1 MKNRIINNIS
11 DETCFCTSLFIL
23 KYKEESEENDM
34 AEVFNVN
41 NFVIDHVIRGMM
53 FSSHDDSL
61 MWSINQ
67 ITDPSLAITAENT
80 QAVDALGTPIATFDR
95 SKSAEFSGSNS
106 LFDLGLYAAQNGR
119 DKEIAGDNVTTIEVP
134 AFEEFSISATN
145 TTYTVRHTP
154 VVAPTFVYALNGDGT
169 TGKKFSSDS
178 EASADSKFT
187 YNNGT
192 ITLPNDVFGD
202 FLVVYDYESE
212 NAVAVI
218 GDAVNFPKAGRF
230 VMEVLGTDVCDQT
243 NLIHAYVEFPNAKL
257 DPNVDVSFTTDTTH
271 PFTIIAQQ
279 QYCDK
284 DKILFRI
291 IVPDEE

>member
-1 MKNRIINNIS
+1 
-11 DETCFCTSLFIL
+11 
-23 KYKEESEENDM
+23 M

-53 FSSHDDSL
+53 FSSHDNSL

-67 ITDPSLAITAENT
+67 ITDPSLNITAENE

-95 SKSAEFSGSNS
+95 SKAAEFSGSNS
-106 LFDLGLYAAQNGR
+106 LFDLGLYAAQNG
-119 DKEIAGDNVTTIEVP
+119 KEKEVAGDNVQTITVP
-134 AFEEFSISATN
+134 VFEEFEISATN
-145 TTYTVRHTP
+145 TTYTLAHTP
-154 VVAPTFVYALNGDGT
+154 TVQPTFVYALNGDGT
-169 TGKKFSSDS
+169 MGKKFSADA
-178 EASADSKFT
+178 EAAEDSKFT
-187 YNNGT
+187 YLNGT
-192 ITLPNDVFGD
+192 ITMPNGVTGN
-202 FLVVYDYESE
+202 FLVVYDYESTS
-212 NAVAVI
+212 AVAVV
-218 GDAVNFPKAGRF
+218 GDAINFPKAGRF

-257 DPNVDVSFTTDTTH
+257 DPNVEVSFTTDTTH

-279 QYCDK
+279 LYCDK

>member
-1 MKNRIINNIS
+1 MPDIY
-11 DETCFCTSLFIL
+11 D
-23 KYKEESEENDM
+23 
-34 AEVFNVN
+34 VN

-53 FSSHDDSL
+53 FSSTDNSL

-67 ITDPSLAITAENT
+67 ITDPSLSITADNA

-95 SKSAEFSGSNS
+95 GKTAEFSGTNS

-119 DKEIAGDNVTTIEVP
+119 DKEIAGDNVESIIVP
-134 AFEEFSISATN
+134 AFEEFEITATN
-145 TTYTVRHTP
+145 TTYTLSKTP
-154 VVAPTFVYALNGDGT
+154 VVQPTFVSALNGDGT
-169 TGKKFSSDS
+169 TGTKYTSDS
-178 EASADSKFT
+178 EADDSVKFT
-187 YNNGT
+187 YLNGT
-192 ITLPNDVFGD
+192 ITLPTGVTGD

-212 NAVAVI
+212 QAVAVV

-230 VMEVLGTDVCDQT
+230 VMEVLGTNVCDQT
-243 NLIHAYVEFPNAKL
+243 KLIHAFVEFPNAKL
-257 DPNVDVSFTTDTTH
+257 DANVDVSFTTDTTH